1 MHYSMYLLDLLVQ
14 SAALTADDEPPYGG
28 DGLPLTPSQIW
39 HRIRAPSPV
48 EALFANSPWCGQGD
62 RFTERKDMYT
72 RRLSLAALALVVFCL
87 SAAPAVKADEIAVWN
102 FNDSDLFVDRGQG
115 TLTTT
120 ATNITFSSGT
130 TFNASMGDPAGLALT
145 IPGGVNLQNN
155 GSILE
160 LHVSTLGFENV
171 TISWAWQRS
180 DTGFN
185 DDVIRESIDGTT
197 FQGFTFAAIQTNF
210 FGGNHISYGA
220 GSPFNNNPNFAI
232 RITLSGATSETGN
245 VRFDN
250 IVVTG
255 TQIVPEPT
263 TMLLLSMGL
272 AGIAAE
278 VKRRRRARR

>member
-1 MHYSMYLLDLLVQ
+1 
-14 SAALTADDEPPYGG
+14 
-28 DGLPLTPSQIW
+28 
-39 HRIRAPSPV
+39 
-48 EALFANSPWCGQGD
+48 
-62 RFTERKDMYT
+62 MYT
-72 RRLSLAALALVVFCL
+72 RRLSLASLVLVVLCL
-87 SAAPAVKADEIAVWN
+87 SSASAVKADELAVWN
-102 FNDSDLFVDRGQG
+102 FNDSNLIVDRGQG

-120 ATNITFSSGT
+120 ATNIMFSSGT

-145 IPGGVNLQNN
+145 IPGGANLQNN

-185 DDVIRESIDGTT
+185 NDVIQESIEGTT
-197 FQGFTFAAIQTNF
+197 FQGFSFSAIETNF

-232 RITLSGATSETGN
+232 RITLSGATSDAGN
-245 VRFDN
+245 IRFDN

-255 TQIVPEPT
+255 TQIVPEPA
-263 TMLLLSMGL
+263 TMLLLGTGL
-272 AGIAAE
+272 AGVA
-278 VKRRRRARR
+278 VKVARRRRTPK